1 MTSKPFYFVIPT
13 YRLRDVGE
21 TIEAYDE
28 HFWRNGH
35 SPEIIVFDDSSPA
48 NQEKY
53 FPLLEQTATHLDI
66 AYVGPREKEEFLGYL
81 NSRLRDER
89 LRALVKNL
97 FRPSYGGNR
106 NFTLM
111 YTLGG
116 TMISS
121 DDDMRP
127 FALLENSPE
136 SLGPDE
142 VSRGRLHRKGEN
154 GYSKKS
160 FDIVSAF
167 LDVLGKR
174 ANEAP
179 ENYERGDLLVDTS
192 MDLETNATNGFT
204 RENSLL
210 LRRGEVESEAQIKIA
225 QTFRTG
231 TNDIDAIDY
240 VEMFLDDE
248 EQTDIDHLNELY
260 VLENF
265 RPAITNKNWRMDCGV
280 AGYDNAYGLPP
291 FFPTRLRF
299 EDYIYRLW
307 VQQGGIVA
315 AHVDAAQNHMKN
327 NYMRNPPAAEIF
339 NEEVANLLKRKIKA
353 SVTRLDELGI
363 AFDYDG
369 HVSAED
375 ARLILERITSLHRRA
390 LEGARRASNPGRA
403 QSLRQFAENL
413 DKSFYGFEPDFFH
426 QNLLRIVGDVVDVI
440 QASIQLWP
448 TLVEICYFQKSRHGL
463 PSTRVHNR
471 SKQIPDRA
479 AASAARES

>member
-1 MTSKPFYFVIPT
+1 MLNKDVFFVIPT
-13 YRLRDVGE
+13 HRLRDVGE
-21 TIEAYDE
+21 TVEAYDE

-35 SPEIIVFDDSSPA
+35 SPEIIVFDDSSPV
-48 NQEKY
+48 NQSKY
-53 FPLLEQTATHLDI
+53 YPNLEQTRTHLEVQ
-66 AYVGPREKEEFLGYL
+66 YVGPQEKEQFLAYL
-81 NSRLRDER
+81 NSRLKDER
-89 LRALVKNL
+89 LQALVKNL

-116 TMISS
+116 LMISS

-142 VSRGRLHRKGEN
+142 VSRGRLHKNGVN
-154 GYSKKS
+154 GYSRKS

-167 LDVLGKR
+167 LDVLGKH
-174 ANEAP
+174 AAEVP
-179 ENYERGDLLVDTS
+179 ENYERGELLVDTA
-192 MDLETNATNGFT
+192 MDLETNATKGFS

-210 LRRGEVESEAQIKIA
+210 LERGQIAEKAQIKMA

-231 TNDIDAIDY
+231 TNDIDAIDF

-248 EQTDIDHLNELY
+248 DQTDLDHLNEFY

-280 AGYDNAYGLPP
+280 AGYDNTFGLPP

-307 VQQGGIVA
+307 VQQDHILA
-315 AHVDAAQNHMKN
+315 AHVDAAQNHMKS

-339 NEEVANLLKRKIKA
+339 NEELANLLKRKIKA
-353 SVTRLDELGI
+353 SVSRLDDLGI
-363 AFDYDG
+363 AFDYEG
-369 HVSAED
+369 EVTAED
-375 ARLILERITSLHRRA
+375 ARCILEKIMSLHERA
-390 LEGARRASNPGRA
+390 LNGVKAATNPERA
-403 QSLRQFAENL
+403 QALRQFADNL
-413 DKSFYGFEPDFFH
+413 DKAFYGFEPDFFH

-440 QASIQLWP
+440 RASIQLWP
-448 TLVEICYFQKSRHGL
+448 TLVEICYFQKKRRGL
-463 PSTRVHNR
+463 PATRVRNH
-471 SKQIPDRA
+471 SKQVHDRA
-479 AASAARES
+479 S